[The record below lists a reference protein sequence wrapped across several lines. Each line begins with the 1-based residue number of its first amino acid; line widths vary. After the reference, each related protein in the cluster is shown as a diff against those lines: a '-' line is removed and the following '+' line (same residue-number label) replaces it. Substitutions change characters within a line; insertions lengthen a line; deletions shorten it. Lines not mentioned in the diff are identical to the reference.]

1 MLTPLLALWAVSTAQ
16 LPDTAA
22 GSRRAATLH
31 ALDDSLAAVQAAAF
45 AFRADLGTASSDLVF
60 ARARRLHE
68 RCAAAR
74 RTAQSLAVLLVG
86 TPPPPSPPSPPSPR
100 AAERRARRDLAELE
114 RVLQKCERDY
124 DPATPGANADT
135 LKAWGPFRLSQFDI
149 ELRRY
154 ARGVRELQGAPA
166 TR

>member
-16 LPDTAA
+16 MPDTTARVRHGAA
-22 GSRRAATLH
+22 RQ
-31 ALDDSLAAVQAAAF
+31 ALNDSIAAVQAAAV
-45 AFRADLGTASSDLVF
+45 AFRVDLGTASSDLVL
-60 ARARRLHE
+60 ARARRLRE

-74 RTAQSLAVLLVG
+74 RAARSLALLLAD
-86 TPPPPSPPSPPSPR
+86 
-100 AAERRARRDLAELE
+100 AALPAGERRARRDLAELE

-124 DPATPGANADT
+124 DPGAPGVNADT
-135 LKAWGPFRLSQFDI
+135 LKAWGPFRLNQLEL

-154 ARGVRELQGAPA
+154 APGVQRLPGAPG

>member
-22 GSRRAATLH
+22 ASRRAATLH
-31 ALDDSLAAVQAAAF
+31 ALDDSVAAVQAAAF

-74 RTAQSLAVLLVG
+74 RTAQSLAALLVG
-86 TPPPPSPPSPPSPR
+86 PLPPSPPPSPR